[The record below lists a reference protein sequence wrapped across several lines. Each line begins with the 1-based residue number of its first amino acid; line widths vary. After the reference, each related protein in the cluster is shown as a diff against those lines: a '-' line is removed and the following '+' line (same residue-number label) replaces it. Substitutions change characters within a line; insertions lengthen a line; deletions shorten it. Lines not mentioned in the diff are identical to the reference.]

1 MRNARLIRI
10 SRPLGIAMLLVV
22 AALAAVLLAGPAA
35 ADKPPHS
42 HGGEAD
48 TSATVGLS
56 GGLATPPGIQQDV
69 IVVRNNKNLLTL
81 EDPGREERIT
91 PTFTVDINLTETA
104 LNADVNICEGDLP
117 LSQAKHLLVN
127 TFEGKRFFRLQ
138 VDKKNLGSESTGKNG
153 HKFGIIWKPD
163 GQKFAL
169 GSRDAIVT
177 LVSRVGV
184 EPRVFE
190 FSGGNVGVRDLSDP
204 DIEPRDAPRLACPNK
219 DTITVTVA
227 LP

>member
-1 MRNARLIRI
+1 MPAKDD
-10 SRPLGIAMLLVV
+10 AVV
-22 AALAAVLLAGPAA
+22 
-35 ADKPPHS
+35 S
-42 HGGEAD
+42 
-48 TSATVGLS
+48 LS
-56 GGLATPPGIQQDV
+56 P
-69 IVVRNNKNLLTL
+69 
-81 EDPGREERIT
+81 DP
-91 PTFTVDINLTETA
+91 
-104 LNADVNICEGDLP
+104 LP
-117 LSQAKHLLVN
+117 LTPLPGTLL
-127 TFEGKRFFRLQ
+127 RLQ